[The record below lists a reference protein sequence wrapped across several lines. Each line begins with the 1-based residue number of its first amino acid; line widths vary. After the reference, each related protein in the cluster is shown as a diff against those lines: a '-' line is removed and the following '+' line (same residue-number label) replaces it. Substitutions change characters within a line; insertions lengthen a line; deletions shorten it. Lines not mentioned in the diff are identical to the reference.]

1 MSTIKSSA
9 ENLTLNADGANNDIK
24 FQSNGSEV
32 ASVDQAG
39 LVSAA
44 SVVTTNKV
52 GIAVVPETWS
62 IASALQIGADTC
74 LYNDSGYSILSNNA
88 YFNSGNKYINSGT
101 ANRFVLNDDGSM
113 DFETAPSGSADA
125 TITFTERMRIHTNG
139 VTSIPAGVALGVG
152 TANTASNVL
161 NDYEEG
167 TWTPAL
173 ASNTTSC
180 SMGSVYTSHYTKI
193 GNVVKLYTSF
203 DIDSSAN
210 PATGVLRFTGFP
222 FALKTLGEG
231 SFLISLYYN
240 YKVAP
245 MVFMSKGGYTYY
257 TNTTVNGNNLRN
269 LTETIGQSTTNV
281 MGMQFSYLTDA

>member
-1 MSTIKSSA
+1 MAKVKITGHASGSGVLTVTAPNTSTDRTI
-9 ENLTLNADGANNDIK
+9 TLPDATDTLATTTEVALKAPIANPTFTGTVASIISANNAQGEIAFGDPEDANIGRIAYNHP
-24 FQSNGSEV
+24 SNFL
-32 ASVDQAG
+32 AT
-39 LVSAA
+39 
-44 SVVTTNKV
+44 VV
-52 GIAVVPETWS
+52 
-62 IASALQIGADTC
+62 
-74 LYNDSGYSILSNNA
+74 NA
-88 YFNSGNKYINSGT
+88 
-101 ANRFVLNDDGSM
+101 
-113 DFETAPSGSADA
+113 
-125 TITFTERMRIHTNG
+125 TERMRIHSNG

-257 TNTTVNGNNLRN
+257 TNTTVNGNNLGP
-269 LTETIGQSTTNV
+269 LVETIGQSTTNV